1 MAVPKRK
8 TSKARRDKRK
18 SANMKIQH
26 RDFRFVLSVM
36 NLSSLIEFAL
46 TATDYTEKM

>member
-18 SANMKIQH
+18 SANMKMTAPGLYVH
-26 RDFRFVLSVM
+26 NVM
-36 NLSSLIEFAL
+36 NLSFLIEFAQIATTM
-46 TATDYTEKM
+46 TARKL

>member
-18 SANMKIQH
+18 SANMEDEGTGTFHLPAVSRAKASTQ
-26 RDFRFVLSVM
+26 
-36 NLSSLIEFAL
+36 SLP
-46 TATDYTEKM
+46 